1 MLLFHLVRSLKTD
14 STLLHIKIDQQSVNI
29 KLLND
34 N

>member
-1 MLLFHLVRSLKTD
+1 MLLFHLVRNLKTD